1 MQIQLEWNKNDMEV
15 NLIVFVFLFYK
26 VIMPP
31 FMTDTYIKK
40 DYSRVDNVINEVVQF
55 VFGE

>member
-1 MQIQLEWNKNDMEV
+1 M
-15 NLIVFVFLFYK
+15 FYK

-31 FMTDTYIKK
+31 FITDTYIKK
-40 DYSRVDNVINEVVQF
+40 DYSRIDNVIDKVIQF

>member
-1 MQIQLEWNKNDMEV
+1 M
-15 NLIVFVFLFYK
+15 FYK

-40 DYSRVDNVINEVVQF
+40 DYSRIDNVIDKVIQF
-55 VFGE
+55 VFEE

>member
-1 MQIQLEWNKNDMEV
+1 MDT

-26 VIMPP
+26 CFTEALCQP

-40 DYSRVDNVINEVVQF
+40 DCSRIDNVIDKVIQF
-55 VFGE
+55 VFEE

>member
-1 MQIQLEWNKNDMEV
+1 MDL

-26 VIMPP
+26 CFTDALCQP

-40 DYSRVDNVINEVVQF
+40 DYSRVDNVINEVIQF